1 MLAKARSLPSLTILQ
16 VSGCRTLRHTWHS
29 HYSLSGSTKTRKPE
43 SFKCAF
49 HFWGGNH
56 PWRQTHLAKS
66 WCLGYSLAS
75 GVYKYRNTHTNT
87 NTNINTNINTIT
99 NTNTNMVENW
109 LQCWWLVSLHWPL
122 VFPGLPSSAS
132 SMGPIFLP
140 FPTSSV
146 LSALDKGIWH
156 GPHVTLGASRKL

>member
-75 GVYKYRNTHTNT
+75 GVYKYRNRHTNT
-87 NTNINTNINTIT
+87 NTNINTNT
-99 NTNTNMVENW
+99 NTNTNVKCKIFM
-109 LQCWWLVSLHWPL
+109 LQIVKLCVW
-122 VFPGLPSSAS
+122 
-132 SMGPIFLP
+132 IFLER
-140 FPTSSV
+140 TISAVHCIVGISV
-146 LSALDKGIWH
+146 FHFLYLYLYLYLYFYLFS
-156 GPHVTLGASRKL
+156 